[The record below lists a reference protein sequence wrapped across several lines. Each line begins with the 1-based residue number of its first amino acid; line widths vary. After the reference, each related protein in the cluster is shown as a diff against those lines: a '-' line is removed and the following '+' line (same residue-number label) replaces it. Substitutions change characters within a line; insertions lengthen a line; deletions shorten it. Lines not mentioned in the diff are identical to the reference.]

1 MAASLVQYAKKM
13 GLLKAVSL
21 YASKTFR
28 KTGEGSVHLPGFVA
42 PVWARFGTSDLG
54 VFRHVLIDE
63 GYRFRPSVQ
72 PGLIIDAGAN
82 VGYASVYFANRF
94 PGAAIIAIEPDTDN
108 FHLLQRNTA
117 AYPRIRCIQA
127 GLWSKD
133 CFLRISNPGGGTCAF
148 RVEETM
154 NPENAIPAVTLL
166 TLLESSGFDRIGIL
180 KLDIE
185 GAEKELFLAHNSV
198 NWIARTDVMAIEL
211 HDRLMPGCEAAMLQA
226 VQGLPFKVS
235 QRGEN
240 TFLSR
245 Y

>member
-1 MAASLVQYAKKM
+1 M

-21 YASKTFR
+21 YALKTFR
-28 KTGEGSVHLPGFVA
+28 NTGEVSVHLPGLAA

-54 VFRHVLIDE
+54 VFRQVLIDE
-63 GYRFRPSVQ
+63 DYFFRSSAQ
-72 PGLIIDAGAN
+72 PRLIIDAGAN
-82 VGYASVYFANRF
+82 VGYTSVYFANRF
-94 PGAAIIAIEPDTDN
+94 PDAAIIAIEPDTDN

-117 AYPRIRCIQA
+117 AYPKVRCIRA

-133 CFLRISNPGGGTCAF
+133 CFLKISNPDGGTCAF

-154 NPENAIPAVTLL
+154 NPENAVPAVTLA
-166 TLLESSGFDRIGIL
+166 TLLESSGFDRIDIL

-185 GAEKELFLAHNSV
+185 GAEKDLFSAHDSA
-198 NWIARTDVMAIEL
+198 NWIARTDLIMIEL
-211 HDRLMPGCEAAMLQA
+211 HDRLVPGCETAMLQGI
-226 VQGLPFKVS
+226 QGSPFKVS
-235 QRGEN
+235 HHGGN

>member
-1 MAASLVQYAKKM
+1 M

-28 KTGEGSVHLPGFVA
+28 KTGEVSVHLPGLIA
-42 PVWARFGTSDLG
+42 PVWARLGTSDLG
-54 VFRHVLIDE
+54 VFRQVLIDE
-63 GYRFRPSVQ
+63 DYRFRSSAQ
-72 PGLIIDAGAN
+72 PRLIIDAGAN

-94 PGAAIIAIEPDTDN
+94 PEAAIIAIEPDVGN

-117 AYPRIRCIQA
+117 AYPQVRCVRA

-133 CFLRISNPGGGTCAF
+133 CFLKISNPGGGTCAF

-154 NPENAIPAVTLL
+154 DPENAIPAVNLA

-180 KLDIE
+180 KIDIE
-185 GAEKELFLAHNSV
+185 GAEKELFSAHNSA
-198 NWIARTDVMAIEL
+198 NWIARTDLMMIEL
-211 HDRLMPGCEAAMLQA
+211 HDRLVPGCEAAMLQA
-226 VQGLPFKVS
+226 VQDSAFRS
-235 QRGEN
+235 SRRGEI

-245 Y
+245 H